1 MIEPAHMTAAGVTLT
16 NARSRKVIAR
26 DVELALTRRARRQGL
41 LQRASLSPHAAL
53 VLAPCFMVHT
63 AFMQFD
69 IDVIFVD
76 RQGTVKHLV
85 KRLPPWR
92 MTACRHAYA
101 TIELAAGTLDQH
113 DVAVG
118 DKLCLGAM
126 VSMKLSA

>member
-16 NARSRKVIAR
+16 NARSRRLIAR

-41 LQRASLSPHAAL
+41 LKRPALSPHAAL

-63 AFMQFD
+63 AFMQFA

-76 RQGTVKHLV
+76 RKGHVKHVVHNLA
-85 KRLPPWR
+85 PWR
-92 MTACRHAYA
+92 IAACPRAYA
-101 TIELAAGTLDQH
+101 TIELAAGTLQHH

-118 DKLCLGAM
+118 DRLCLGAT
-126 VSMKLSA
+126 VSMKMSA

>member
-16 NARSRKVIAR
+16 NARSRRVIAR

-41 LQRASLSPHAAL
+41 LKRASLSPHAAL

-69 IDVIFVD
+69 IDIIFVD
-76 RQGTVKHLV
+76 RQGTVQHVV
-85 KRLPPWR
+85 KRMPPWR
-92 MTACRHAYA
+92 MAACRHAYA

-113 DVAVG
+113 AVG
-118 DKLCLGAM
+118 DKLCLGAS